1 MSRRGLAIVIFF
13 VLLAPGLAQ
22 DWHYDEK
29 TEMNYNCELV
39 NRLYDEYGEE
49 TFMMKDADFVRSFG
63 DFLVM
68 LFALCLPEDD
78 RVIVLGAPSET
89 DEDSDAIAETDAAE
103 EAADA
108 SDIEVDTELEA
119 AAESDSEPGFD
130 AVLIND
136 KMHSL
141 DEVDCSIMV
150 TDRFEDD
157 FNVTYG
163 GFRQDDMSI
172 DIYLPDEEEP
182 LKMDHTHRYTL
193 TMAGI
198 DVPSRTEW
206 VKGDSFPY
214 GRYTID
220 VHVDDESYRFW
231 WVRTEESEAYR
242 TVALTCLGGEDE
254 LMDGSGEDSESPA
267 RLIDGETYQFEGTD
281 CFLVTSDYYE
291 EDLNVIIA
299 GEDHSKI
306 AVEIIFPEEGDPRPM
321 DSTAT
326 HTADDGLTYRV
337 EWIVGESFPLGQ
349 YTVDGTIDEQA
360 FSVIWDRQD
369 ALYNTI
375 WIGCQ
380 ILDDED

>member
-1 MSRRGLAIVIFF
+1 MSRRGLAIVICF

-39 NRLYDEYGEE
+39 NRLYDDYGDEI
-49 TFMMKDADFVRSFG
+49 FMMKDADFVRSFG

-89 DEDSDAIAETDAAE
+89 DADNDAIVVTDAAE
-103 EAADA
+103 EAEDAPESEADTA
-108 SDIEVDTELEA
+108 LA
-119 AAESDSEPGFD
+119 AAVELDNEPWFD
-130 AVLIND
+130 AELVND
-136 KMHSL
+136 KMHRL
-141 DEVDCSIMV
+141 DEVNCSIMV
-150 TDRFEDD
+150 IDRFPDD

-172 DIYLPDEEEP
+172 DVYLPDEEEP

-193 TMAGI
+193 NMAGI

-206 VKGDSFPY
+206 AQGDSFPY
-214 GRYTID
+214 GRYTIE
-220 VHVDDESYRFW
+220 VVVDDEQYRFW
-231 WVRTEESEAYR
+231 WLRTEESEAYR
-242 TVALTCLGGEDE
+242 TVALTCLRAEEE
-254 LMDGSGEDSESPA
+254 LVDGSRDDSQA
-267 RLIDGETYQFEGTD
+267 ITRLIDGETHKFEGTD

-291 EDLNVIIA
+291 EDFNVIIA
-299 GEDHSKI
+299 GEDHSQV
-306 AVEIIFPEEGDPRPM
+306 AVEIVFPEERDPRPM
-321 DSTAT
+321 DSTT
-326 HTADDGLTYRV
+326 TNTADDGRTYRV

-349 YTVDGTIDEQA
+349 YTVNVTIDEQA

-369 ALYNTI
+369 VLYSTI

>member
-1 MSRRGLAIVIFF
+1 MSRRGLAIVLFF
-13 VLLAPGLAQ
+13 VLLAPGFTQ

-68 LFALCLPEDD
+68 LFALCLPEED

-89 DEDSDAIAETDAAE
+89 DGDSETIAVSDSAE
-103 EAADA
+103 ETEDA
-108 SDIEVDTELEA
+108 LDMET
-119 AAESDSEPGFD
+119 AAESDSEPWFD

-141 DEVDCSIMV
+141 DEVDCSIRI
-150 TDRFEDD
+150 TDRFEED
-157 FNVTYG
+157 FNVSYG
-163 GFRQDDMSI
+163 GYRQADMSI
-172 DIYLPDEEEP
+172 DVFLPDEEEP
-182 LKMDHTHRYTL
+182 LKMEHIHRYTL
-193 TMAGI
+193 NVAGV

-231 WVRTEESEAYR
+231 WVRTEESESYR
-242 TVALTCLGGEDE
+242 TIVLTCLGEDE
-254 LMDGSGEDSESPA
+254 ALIDSPREDSESIA
-267 RLIDGETYQFEGTD
+267 RLIDGETYEFEGTD

-291 EDLNVIIA
+291 EDLNFIIA
-299 GEDHSKI
+299 GEDHSKV
-306 AVEIIFPEEGDPRPM
+306 AVEIIFPEESDPRPV
-321 DSTAT
+321 DSTT
-326 HTADDGLTYRV
+326 TDTDDDGLTYRI
-337 EWIVGESFPLGQ
+337 EWIVGESFPLGE
-349 YTVDGTIDEQA
+349 YTVDVTIDEQV
-360 FSVIWDRQD
+360 FSVMWDRQD

-380 ILDDED
+380 ILGDED